1 MLVPCWRS
9 KACQLSL
16 PALLLLLLAALC
28 CQLAKSPAAS
38 HVHWYCQLQ
47 RFDLGVLLLI

>member
-16 PALLLLLLAALC
+16 PALLLLLLLLAVLC
-28 CQLAKSPAAS
+28 CQLAKLPAA
-38 HVHWYCQLQ
+38 
-47 RFDLGVLLLI
+47 